1 MNLKL
6 AKYFEK
12 YLAVII
18 ATVVFLS
25 ILFFDMEFYKAV
37 TLMLEFVVLIEVV
50 RMILDFIEKKM
61 IQIRFVMD
69 IFIIFLVRDV
79 VINVTQPVINQN
91 KVIFLIF
98 VIFVFFIFR
107 ILSMYFSP
115 TNTPK
120 QINTTDNL
128 E

>member
-1 MNLKL
+1 MNQKL

-12 YLAVII
+12 YLAVVI
-18 ATVVFLS
+18 ATFVFLS
-25 ILFFDMEFYKAV
+25 ILVFDMEFYKAV

-79 VINVTQPVINQN
+79 VINVTQPIINQN

>member
-1 MNLKL
+1 MDVKL
-6 AKYFEK
+6 ARYFEK

-25 ILFFDMEFYKAV
+25 IIFFGIDFYKAV
-37 TLMLEFVVLIEVV
+37 TLMLEFIVLIEVV
-50 RMILDFIEKKM
+50 RMILDFIEKKTL
-61 IQIRFVMD
+61 QLRFVMD
-69 IFIIFLVRDV
+69 IFIIFLTRDV
-79 VINVTQPVINQN
+79 VINVTQPSINQN

-120 QINTTDNL
+120 NNNIQDL
-128 E
+128 SE

>member
-1 MNLKL
+1 MNQKL

-12 YLAVII
+12 YLAVVI
-18 ATVVFLS
+18 ATFVFLS
-25 ILFFDMEFYKAV
+25 ILVFDMEFYKAV

-50 RMILDFIEKKM
+50 RMILDFIEKNM